1 MSATSVWPAALRRV
15 SLSLLVGLVVGLVGT
30 VLPAQAKNFPAVYT
44 PIVVEPSVKD
54 GVYEFDLRPAQAK
67 ARQSKKALYVYLGA
81 HNCPYCKRYQAF
93 LTENATAL
101 VPQFA
106 KDYLVVDLAGDLRA
120 TAKQVVIR
128 TDKLHL
134 PYLEF
139 QKAIGDERVRTL
151 TYPNVWLLDA
161 EGKPL
166 MQMPS
171 GAGTFETVS
180 EQLEILRLV
189 N

>member
-1 MSATSVWPAALRRV
+1 MGASIPWPHALRRV
-15 SLSLLVGLVVGLVGT
+15 ALLLCLVMSMVGM
-30 VLPAQAKNFPAVYT
+30 VLPARAKNFPAAYA
-44 PIVVEPSVKD
+44 PFVVEPSVKD
-54 GVYEFDLRPAQAK
+54 GVYEFDLRAAQAK
-67 ARQSKKALYVYLGA
+67 ARQSKKSLYVYLGA
-81 HNCPYCKRYQAF
+81 HNCSYCKRYQAF
-93 LTENATAL
+93 LTENANAL

-161 EGKPL
+161 EGKTL

-171 GAGTFETVS
+171 GAGTFETVP